1 MTRNELNN
9 AKQMLKNYDL
19 LVAEVRKYEHK
30 CDDIFERLEKEGVNI
45 ATEEGQKKAAAV
57 LFAAGLTDENGC
69 TENYENLSKSRSN
82 LVNYIIE
89 HLVGKMIP
97 AHDREMLRGAN
108 VAYQYKI
115 IETARKLLAA

>member
-1 MTRNELNN
+1 MTRNELNT
-9 AKQMLKNYDL
+9 AKQMLEKYDL
-19 LVAEVRKYEHK
+19 LVVEIRKYEHK

-69 TENYENLSKSRSN
+69 TENYENLSKARVG
-82 LVNYIIE
+82 LVNFIIE

-97 AHDREMLRGAN
+97 ATDRELLKNAN

-115 IETARKLLAA
+115 IETARKMLAA